1 MLIAF
6 KPDEQLIKCQCSD
19 FELVYINSQFH
30 FKLNFY
36 VKNKMNNAFSS
47 CALLVVCCILNV
59 SLYATC
65 WPFMYACGLFC
76 SFITVEC

>member
-1 MLIAF
+1 
-6 KPDEQLIKCQCSD
+6 
-19 FELVYINSQFH
+19 
-30 FKLNFY
+30 
-36 VKNKMNNAFSS
+36 MNNAFSS

-76 SFITVEC
+76 AFITVERRFIIMALVGHTYIRASKMGTQ